1 MTNCGKFD
9 LHVDWELKSQ
19 PVPVTPP
26 VPAGKAV
33 KPKAASAAAKD
44 AAALA
49 AAAPVFLF
57 EPKVQLMASVQP
69 ASCVA
74 IAPFNSFGFITT
86 EHCIKQLPSQSAVC
100 HMLVFPELRSKLAN
114 LVVGV
119 IVAEPVGHEYG
130 DPAALPGHMRSAG
143 VCMLDVGNGLE
154 SG

>member
-26 VPAGKAV
+26 VPAGKAA

-57 EPKVQLMASVQP
+57 EPKVQLMASVQ
-69 ASCVA
+69 STY
-74 IAPFNSFGFITT
+74 S
-86 EHCIKQLPSQSAVC
+86 
-100 HMLVFPELRSKLAN
+100 VFQQHLLTVFAF
-114 LVVGV
+114 
-119 IVAEPVGHEYG
+119 
-130 DPAALPGHMRSAG
+130 
-143 VCMLDVGNGLE
+143 
-154 SG
+154 

>member
-26 VPAGKAV
+26 VPTGKAA

-57 EPKVQLMASVQP
+57 EPKVQLTASVQTVYP
-69 ASCVA
+69 VLQQHLSTAFALLQVNTASSNYLVSQLFVIHKFFLTQVA
-74 IAPFNSFGFITT
+74 NWPI
-86 EHCIKQLPSQSAVC
+86 
-100 HMLVFPELRSKLAN
+100 
-114 LVVGV
+114 
-119 IVAEPVGHEYG
+119 
-130 DPAALPGHMRSAG
+130 
-143 VCMLDVGNGLE
+143 
-154 SG
+154 